1 MLEIHFLLT
10 RSLFGD
16 GTPRRWLRRVS
27 LRNRI
32 PLLCNSDGCAQR
44 SLNVGFVGT
53 QSREKHSAEPVQFG
67 TPPTLSGSCNQSL
80 CLPYW
85 LLTLF
90 EELSTRSPKSTPKTK
105 LSSFCGNHR
114 NRFRASLRTPNF
126 EPGRTFFSSQRFQVM
141 PFADGLR
148 IAHSFGEFAQSLFA

>member
-1 MLEIHFLLT
+1 ML
-10 RSLFGD
+10 
-16 GTPRRWLRRVS
+16 
-27 LRNRI
+27 
-32 PLLCNSDGCAQR
+32 
-44 SLNVGFVGT
+44 
-53 QSREKHSAEPVQFG
+53 
-67 TPPTLSGSCNQSL
+67 
-80 CLPYW
+80 
-85 LLTLF
+85 

-148 IAHSFGEFAQSLFA
+148 IAHSFGEFAQSPLCLNGPASMKHTSDEGHWWADLLLRPGAAFSFVGYLRYQPWESEVLLLSDKGQANEVMRLPLE

>member
-1 MLEIHFLLT
+1 MWL
-10 RSLFGD
+10 
-16 GTPRRWLRRVS
+16 LRRQLSSCRTELTLVGQFAA
-27 LRNRI
+27 
-32 PLLCNSDGCAQR
+32 NSDGCAQR

-53 QSREKHSAEPVQFG
+53 HSREKHSAEPVQFG
-67 TPPTLSGSCNQSL
+67 APPTLSRSCNQCL
-80 CLPYW
+80 CLPYC
-85 LLTLF
+85 LLTML

-126 EPGRTFFSSQRFQVM
+126 EPGHTFFSSQRFQVM

-148 IAHSFGEFAQSLFA
+148 IAHSFGEFAQSLFV